1 MKYKNHETGEEYA
14 LEYWQSRYCVRDFN
28 RRPQGEFVRC
38 VSKSKQACLDW
49 LAEQGAVLND
59 TRTNIL

>member
-1 MKYKNHETGEEYA
+1 MKYKNHETGDEYA
-14 LEYWQSRYCVRDFN
+14 LEYWQFRYQVRSFN
-28 RRPQGEFVRC
+28 TPHGEFVRC

-49 LAEQGAVLND
+49 LAEHGAVLND